1 MKRANLYLAAALS
14 VSALGTAVVLP
25 SAPSQAQGTTQRIA
39 TTKVDVV
46 TVAAG
51 HRSSKI
57 VGAKVVNDQNDTVG
71 TVDDLIISP
80 KDSVPYAVLSVGGFL
95 GVGDRLVAI
104 PFSALQVTDDKITLP
119 GGNKDVLSKQPE
131 FHYTKS

>member
-1 MKRANLYLAAALS
+1 MKRANLYLAAALG

-25 SAPSQAQGTTQRIA
+25 ATPILAQGTTQRIA
-39 TTKVDVV
+39 TTKVDVA
-46 TVAAG
+46 TVATG

-80 KDSVPYAVLSVGGFL
+80 KDSVPYAILSVGGFL
-95 GVGDRLVAI
+95 GVGDRLVAV
-104 PFSALQVTDDKITLP
+104 PYSALQITDDRIELP
-119 GGNKDVLSKQPE
+119 GGNKDALKNQPA
-131 FHYTKS
+131 FHYAKS